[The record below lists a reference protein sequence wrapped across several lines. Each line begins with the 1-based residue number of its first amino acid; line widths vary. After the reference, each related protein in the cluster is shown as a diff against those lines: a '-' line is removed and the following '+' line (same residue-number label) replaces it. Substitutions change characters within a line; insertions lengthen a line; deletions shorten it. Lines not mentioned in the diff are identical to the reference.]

1 MRAFI
6 RVLAASLLL
15 VVVMA
20 GVASS
25 PADAQLG
32 GKGQFTGQMTYTD
45 GTPVVGGSG
54 TDVGRINLFTENRA
68 RFLKRGD
75 PNGAGFYGFG
85 ALEPGCYVVT
95 AIAPTGD
102 VFVESGGRYLNLPFC
117 LAANETLLGLNAVV
131 ALPETLTI
139 EGQMIFPDRSPV
151 EGARVTLFTER
162 RARFLGGADT
172 DSNGEFSFNLPSSG
186 CYVIT
191 FIAPDG
197 NTFRTSGGRFLNDA
211 FCTSED
217 RPAVDR
223 QAILDTGGADAIVGH
238 GSDFLQRFEKIDETA
253 IAFNLGN
260 ALTANDEPLRRDSA
274 VLRIQLEEAGD
285 FTCLLPAEGSEFGI
299 VLDDPAGAGCQ
310 TS

>member
-95 AIAPTGD
+95 AIAPIGD

-139 EGQMIFPDRSPV
+139 EG
-151 EGARVTLFTER
+151 
-162 RARFLGGADT
+162 
-172 DSNGEFSFNLPSSG
+172 
-186 CYVIT
+186 
-191 FIAPDG
+191 
-197 NTFRTSGGRFLNDA
+197 
-211 FCTSED
+211 
-217 RPAVDR
+217 
-223 QAILDTGGADAIVGH
+223 
-238 GSDFLQRFEKIDETA
+238 
-253 IAFNLGN
+253 
-260 ALTANDEPLRRDSA
+260 
-274 VLRIQLEEAGD
+274 
-285 FTCLLPAEGSEFGI
+285 CLLY
-299 VLDDPAGAGCQ
+299 
-310 TS
+310 TSPSPRDATLSRMPSYA